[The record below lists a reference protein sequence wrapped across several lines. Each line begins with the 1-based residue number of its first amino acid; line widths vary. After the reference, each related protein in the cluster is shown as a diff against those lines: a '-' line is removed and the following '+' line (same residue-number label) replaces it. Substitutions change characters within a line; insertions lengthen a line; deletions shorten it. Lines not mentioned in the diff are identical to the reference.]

1 MTEFISTRLFPEIL
15 NMSLTGSIVILA
27 VLVIRFF
34 LRKAPKKW
42 SYLLW
47 LVVAFR
53 LICPVSLPSPVSL
66 LGAVH
71 APVTTQGTI
80 EYIPQNIVSPQTP
93 VISPVTPS
101 PAPSTPNAVM
111 PDVTTSAPQL
121 PVAPEPI
128 SVTDILPVI
137 WLMGM
142 AVVLIYSVV
151 SYLRLRHRLA
161 EAILYHENV
170 WQSDKV
176 HSPFILGLFRPRI
189 YIPFG
194 LDEQTLGYVLAHE
207 HCHLKRKDH
216 IIKPL
221 AFLLL
226 TLHWFNPLC
235 WLAFHLMGR
244 DMEMSCDEQVLA
256 QENGDRKV
264 YSTALLSFAANRRFP
279 APSPLAFGEGEVR
292 PRITN
297 ALNWKAPKVW
307 VTAAA
312 GVLCVMVLLLC
323 ALNPLSTHHPYPFGF
338 YYRVSEL
345 TYVGP
350 ESPGVPSYENLQIH
364 LSEERK
370 LTITGDGLTLRAD
383 FSKETK
389 LTQEEFDT
397 MFTGERGYWAEDRS
411 AAQLRKNNRTAWFF
425 FDHSSE
431 LSRMTSALLLQQE
444 DGSLYLVLDYMDNP
458 LSSQYHPLHR
468 WVLKLERSSVVS
480 VSLSSGQG
488 ITFIEPRR
496 YPDGQFNSDYDAVPS
511 GIVYGSF
518 NLSIHT
524 QTPGQTVAVGED
536 YYQHSGSHTTIFQ
549 ETYTLTANSA
559 GVCNQKIEP
568 RDPTPEGD
576 YAIYYL
582 VVNGEK
588 YVLRVNFANSAAA
601 KQHRSMDEYLSS
613 LLADQKQISL
623 PAADGGSLI
632 APITNHKVIHLEK
645 CGQLSDLAPKGMLE
659 VWQYQYVLDLDV
671 DPDRISFVGGNGM
684 TEDGWFSLD
693 DLHNVVALLDAD
705 GNYTV
710 LYDERNNDGMDFWG
724 GRTPEEA
731 IHDWYVKAYDL
742 TDTYPLYMT
751 EWTDLTLGFSS
762 TLPVRRYDIGD
773 FGYIYFPE
781 NTWLPVPASPA
792 PQWRSAYETGARF
805 SIGSSTDSLA
815 QQLRLAQ
822 AEGLVVT
829 NEGRCYRID
838 YNEPLSVF
846 VYPYLDGE
854 RTLSVSVSWPAA
866 PSENPY
872 HPSPEQEKE
881 ELFKIARSFGFYN
894 ATPTSPET
902 LRFAAEQAASDWLW
916 DLTATDTVIGVTVH
930 RAEYDEEMTQNVLK
944 ASDSLMEGTYACV
957 QVEYSVCCDDAH
969 PVAFSFFHPFPDGSG
984 RYTGLMSLTRD
995 NASEPWQYSSMPS
1008 TETLELFRSVPPTEG
1023 EWTRMRGN
1031 TPEEA
1036 VRATLDAEAKKSFV
1050 SSLTVDSIQLDQ
1062 TLLTYG
1068 NIKGL
1073 NRSELAQIMG
1083 WDGWYLDTNY
1093 AAVMARYTIRHKEP
1107 WNRMDG
1113 TYQTLF
1119 HLLRD
1124 ESSGTWIL
1132 MEPLSTR
1139 GITIQDNPEL
1149 EQALTAMIQDHYA
1162 PETPDGLYHT
1172 QSYTVVDT
1180 LDYKR
1185 TAPAWVGWYR
1195 HLYTVVLNQS
1205 YDLSDATPRLV
1216 DESHSMDMITVTYTE
1231 ADHYKLVSYRTPT
1244 QEEFDSDPFDT
1255 STHVSDKGVAAAGN
1269 LAQYYPEQSR
1279 LCYNKAQAYKNSL
1292 S

>member
-256 QENGDRKV
+256 REDGDRKV

-312 GVLCVMVLLLC
+312 GVLCVVVLLLC

-397 MFTGERGYWAEDRS
+397 MFTDEQGYWAESRS
-411 AAQLRKNNRTAWFF
+411 AAQLRKNNRTVWYF
-425 FDHSSE
+425 FDSGSA
-431 LSRMTSALLLQQE
+431 RMTSALLLQQE
-444 DGSLYLVLDYMDNP
+444 DGSLYLVLDYMDDP

-588 YVLRVNFANSAAA
+588 YVLRVNFANPAAA

-613 LLADQKQISL
+613 VLADQQQISL
-623 PAADGGSLI
+623 PAAGGGSII
-632 APITNHKVIHLEK
+632 ASVTDRKVTRLVKLGE
-645 CGQLSDLAPKGMLE
+645 LSDLAPEGTLE
-659 VWQYQYVLDLDV
+659 VWGYDYELKPDV
-671 DPDRISFVGGNGM
+671 DPNRVELAGGDYLS
-684 TEDGWFSLD
+684 EDDWFSPAYA
-693 DLHNVVALLDAD
+693 HNVVALLNPD
-705 GNYTV
+705 GYYTI
-710 LYDERNNDGMDFWG
+710 LRDEVNVDGADFWG

-731 IHDWYVKAYDL
+731 IHDWYVKAYNL
-742 TDTYPLYMT
+742 TDTHPLYIT

-762 TLPVRRYDIGD
+762 TLPVRRYDMND
-773 FGYIYFPE
+773 ACYIYFAE
-781 NTWLPVPASPA
+781 NIWLPSPGTHN
-792 PQWRSAYETGARF
+792 WRSAYGTGAGF
-805 SIGSSTDSLA
+805 SVMGSMDSLA
-815 QQLRLAQ
+815 TTIRLAQ
-822 AEGLVVT
+822 AEGWTVT
-829 NEGRCYRID
+829 NEGNCYRID
-838 YNEPLSVF
+838 RENNSSF
-846 VYPYLDGE
+846 VYPKLDGE
-854 RTLSVSVSWPAA
+854 HVMIVYVHWPDA
-866 PSENPY
+866 PSENIY

-881 ELFKIARSFGFYN
+881 ELFKIARSFAYYN
-894 ATPTSPET
+894 ASPTSPDT
-902 LRFAAEQAASDWLW
+902 LRFAAEQAAAAWLSDLN
-916 DLTATDTVIGVTVH
+916 ATDTVIGVTVH
-930 RAEYDEEMTQNVLK
+930 RAEYDEEMTQNVMR
-944 ASDSLMEGTYACV
+944 ASEAEDTYACV
-957 QVEYSVCCDDAH
+957 RVEYSVCCDDSH
-969 PVAFSFFHPFPDGSG
+969 PVAFSFSHPFPDGSG
-984 RYTGLMSLTRD
+984 RYKGLMSLTRD

-1036 VRATLDAEAKKSFV
+1036 VQATLDEEAKKHFV

-1073 NRSELAQIMG
+1073 NRSELAQLMG
-1083 WDGWYLDTNY
+1083 WNGWYLDTNY

-1124 ESSGTWIL
+1124 ESSGTWNL

-1149 EQALTAMIQDHYA
+1149 EQALTSFIQEHYA

-1185 TAPAWVGWYR
+1185 TGNDWVGWYR

-1205 YDLSDATPRLV
+1205 YDLSGVTPRLV

-1255 STHVSDKGVAAAGN
+1255 STHVSDKGVAAAAN
-1269 LAQYYPEQSR
+1269 LSQYYPEQSQ
-1279 LCYNKAQAYKNSL
+1279 LCYEKALACKRSL

>member
-1 MTEFISTRLFPEIL
+1 MTNFIFTRLFPEIL

-53 LICPVSLPSPVSL
+53 LSCPVSLPSPVSL

-80 EYIPQNIVSPQTP
+80 EYIPQNIVSHQTP

-101 PAPSTPNAVM
+101 PAPSTPNAVT
-111 PDVTTSAPQL
+111 PDVTTPAPQL
-121 PVAPEPI
+121 PVAPEPV

-137 WLMGM
+137 WLTGM

-151 SYLRLRHRLA
+151 SYLRLRRRLSG
-161 EAILYHENV
+161 AILYDGDV

-194 LDEQTLGYVLAHE
+194 LDEQTLRYVLAHE
-207 HCHLKRKDH
+207 YCHLKRKDH
-216 IIKPL
+216 IVKPL

-312 GVLCVMVLLLC
+312 GVLCVVVLLLC
-323 ALNPLSTHHPYPFGF
+323 ALNPLSNRHPQPFGF
-338 YYRVSEL
+338 YYRASEL

-350 ESPGVPSYENLQIH
+350 EAFLVPSYENLQIH
-364 LSEERK
+364 LSEERE

-383 FSKETK
+383 LSEKTK
-389 LTQEEFDT
+389 LTPEEFDT
-397 MFTGERGYWAEDRS
+397 MFTGEYGYWAENRS
-411 AAQLRKNNRTAWFF
+411 AAQLRKNNRTAWVF
-425 FDHSSE
+425 FDHSSG

-444 DGSLYLVLDYMDNP
+444 DGSLYLVLDYMDDP
-458 LSSQYHPLHR
+458 LTFQYHSLYR

-511 GIVYGSF
+511 GIVYGPF

-524 QTPGQTVAVGED
+524 QTPGQTIAVGED

-568 RDPTPEGD
+568 RNPTPEGD

-588 YVLRVNFANSAAA
+588 YVLRVNFANPAAA
-601 KQHRSMDEYLSS
+601 ERYSSMDEYLST
-613 LLADQKQISL
+613 LLSDRQQVSL

-632 APITNHKVIHLEK
+632 APITGHKVIHLEK
-645 CGQLSDLAPKGMLE
+645 CGQLSGLASEGTLE

-671 DPDRISFVGGNGM
+671 DPDRVSFVGGDGM

-693 DLHNVVALLDAD
+693 DLHNVVALLDANGD
-705 GNYTV
+705 YTV
-710 LYDERNNDGMDFWG
+710 LYDEPNNDGVDFWG

-731 IHDWYVKAYDL
+731 IHDWYVKAYNL
-742 TDTYPLYMT
+742 TDTHPLYIT
-751 EWTDLTLGFSS
+751 EWTDLTLGFGS
-762 TLPVRRYDIGD
+762 TLPVRRYDMND
-773 FGYIYFPE
+773 FCYIYFPE
-781 NTWLPVPASPA
+781 NTWLSHHRDS
-792 PQWRSAYETGARF
+792 WRSAYGTGAGF
-805 SIGSSTDSLA
+805 SVMDSMDDLAST
-815 QQLRLAQ
+815 LRLAQ
-822 AEGLVVT
+822 AEGWTVT
-829 NEGRCYRID
+829 NEDRCYRID
-838 YNEPLSVF
+838 RENNSSF
-846 VYPYLDGE
+846 VYPQLDGE
-854 RTLSVSVSWPAA
+854 RVMIVYVHWPDA
-866 PSENPY
+866 PSENIY

-881 ELFKIARSFGFYN
+881 ELFKIARSFAYYN
-894 ATPTSPET
+894 VASTSPET
-902 LRFAAEQAASDWLW
+902 LRTAAEQAAADWLW
-916 DLTATDTVIGVTVH
+916 DLNATDTVIGVTVH
-930 RAEYDEEMTQNVLK
+930 RAEYDKEMTRNVMR
-944 ASDSLMEGTYACV
+944 ASETEDTYACV
-957 QVEYSVCCDDAH
+957 RVEYSVCCDDAH
-969 PVAFSFFHPFPDGSG
+969 PVAFSFSHPFPDGSG

-995 NASEPWQYSSMPS
+995 NASEPWLHSSMPS
-1008 TETLELFRSVPPTEG
+1008 VETLELFRSVPPTEG
-1023 EWTRMRGN
+1023 EWTRMRGS

-1036 VRATLDAEAKKSFV
+1036 VQATLEQQGQKSHV
-1050 SSLTVDSIQLDQ
+1050 SSLTVDSIQPDQ
-1062 TLLTYG
+1062 TLTYE

-1073 NRSELAQIMG
+1073 KRSELAQLMG
-1083 WDGWYLDTNY
+1083 WDERYLDTNY
-1093 AAVMARYTIRHKEP
+1093 AAVMARYTVRYKEP
-1107 WNRMDG
+1107 WNAKDG
-1113 TYQTLF
+1113 TYQILF

-1149 EQALTAMIQDHYA
+1149 EQALTAMIQDRYA

-1185 TAPAWVGWYR
+1185 TGNDWTGWYR

-1205 YDLSDATPRLV
+1205 YDLSGATPRLV
-1216 DESHSMDMITVTYTE
+1216 SESHSMDMITVTYTE
-1231 ADHYKLVSYRTPT
+1231 ADHYQLVSYRTPT
-1244 QEEFDSDPFDT
+1244 QAEFDSDPFDT
-1255 STHVSDKGVAAAGN
+1255 STFVSDKGVSAAGN
-1269 LAQYYPEQSR
+1269 LSQYYPEQSQ
-1279 LCYNKAQAYKNSL
+1279 LCYEKALSYKNSL

>member
-1 MTEFISTRLFPEIL
+1 MTDFISTRLFPEIL

-244 DMEMSCDEQVLA
+244 DMEMSCDEQVLTL
-256 QENGDRKV
+256 EDGDRKV

-297 ALNWKAPKVW
+297 ALNWNAPKLW
-307 VTAAA
+307 VTAVA
-312 GVLCVMVLLLC
+312 GALCVVVLLLC
-323 ALNPLSTHHPYPFGF
+323 ALNPLSTRHSYPFGF

-370 LTITGDGLTLRAD
+370 LSITGDGLTLQAD
-383 FSKETK
+383 FSKNTK
-389 LTQEEFDT
+389 LTPEEFDP
-397 MFTGERGYWAEDRS
+397 MFTGEQGYWAEGRS
-411 AAQLRKNNRTAWFF
+411 AAQLRKNNRTVWYF
-425 FDHSSE
+425 FDSGSA
-431 LSRMTSALLLQQE
+431 RMTSALLLQQG

-458 LSSQYHPLHR
+458 TSSQYHPLHR

-480 VSLSSGQG
+480 VALSSAQG

-496 YPDGQFNSDYDAVPS
+496 YPDGQFNFDYDAVPS
-511 GIVYGSF
+511 GIVYGPF
-518 NLSIHT
+518 NLSIYT

-568 RDPTPEGD
+568 RNSTPEGD

-588 YVLRVNFANSAAA
+588 YVLRVNFANPAAA
-601 KQHRSMDEYLSS
+601 EQHRSMDEYLATILS
-613 LLADQKQISL
+613 DKHQISL
-623 PAADGGSLI
+623 DAKGGGSLI
-632 APITNHKVIHLEK
+632 APVTDHRVNRLVKHGE
-645 CGQLSDLAPKGMLE
+645 LSGLAPEGMLE
-659 VWQYQYVLDLDV
+659 VWSYEYALKLDV
-671 DPDRISFVGGNGM
+671 DVDSDRVLLDGANDLSD
-684 TEDGWFSLD
+684 DGWYTPA
-693 DLHNVVALLDAD
+693 HIHGIVALVDAD
-705 GNYTV
+705 GYYTV
-710 LYDERNNDGMDFWG
+710 LHDFIDNDGGDFWNE
-724 GRTPEEA
+724 RTPQQA
-731 IHDWYVKAYDL
+731 IHDWYVKAYNL
-742 TDTYPLYMT
+742 TDIYPPYIIDWPLDEGMS
-751 EWTDLTLGFSS
+751 FA
-762 TLPVRRYDIGD
+762 RRYDCNTNRWSI
-773 FGYIYFPE
+773 YIPV
-781 NTWLPVPASPA
+781 NTWYLSGTDSWHSAYNTGATLNVSNSTLALDE
-792 PQWRSAYETGARF
+792 QLRSAQT
-805 SIGSSTDSLA
+805 
-815 QQLRLAQ
+815 
-822 AEGLVVT
+822 EGHTAT
-829 NEGRCYRID
+829 NEGNCYRID
-838 YNEPLSVF
+838 YEHSSIFL
-846 VYPYLDGE
+846 YPHPVGGACW
-854 RTLSVSVSWPAA
+854 TVTIQWPAT
-866 PSENPY
+866 PSQDPY
-872 HPSPEQEKE
+872 APSPEQEKE
-881 ELFKIARSFGFYN
+881 ELFKIARSFV
-894 ATPTSPET
+894 
-902 LRFAAEQAASDWLW
+902 LRNED
-916 DLTATDTVIGVTVH
+916 V
-930 RAEYDEEMTQNVLK
+930 
-944 ASDSLMEGTYACV
+944 
-957 QVEYSVCCDDAH
+957 
-969 PVAFSFFHPFPDGSG
+969 FSFEASNLYDMNHNGILESYKIIWDSASVAGTGDYRVSLIEEGLELWRDYAGTTHAAWNTIFAVKVDGEDYLLRYVPEIGTGIGWYMYELFSLDENGEEVLLKRNEVEFDLNFGGAHRSFDPAAIAAFLGEVHSFLNEESELLLSTDRGRYRSGGSG
-984 RYTGLMSLTRD
+984 
-995 NASEPWQYSSMPS
+995 
-1008 TETLELFRSVPPTEG
+1008 
-1023 EWTRMRGN
+1023 
-1031 TPEEA
+1031 
-1036 VRATLDAEAKKSFV
+1036 AT
-1050 SSLTVDSIQLDQ
+1050 
-1062 TLLTYG
+1062 
-1068 NIKGL
+1068 
-1073 NRSELAQIMG
+1073 
-1083 WDGWYLDTNY
+1083 
-1093 AAVMARYTIRHKEP
+1093 
-1107 WNRMDG
+1107 
-1113 TYQTLF
+1113 
-1119 HLLRD
+1119 
-1124 ESSGTWIL
+1124 
-1132 MEPLSTR
+1132 
-1139 GITIQDNPEL
+1139 
-1149 EQALTAMIQDHYA
+1149 
-1162 PETPDGLYHT
+1162 
-1172 QSYTVVDT
+1172 
-1180 LDYKR
+1180 
-1185 TAPAWVGWYR
+1185 
-1195 HLYTVVLNQS
+1195 
-1205 YDLSDATPRLV
+1205 
-1216 DESHSMDMITVTYTE
+1216 
-1231 ADHYKLVSYRTPT
+1231 
-1244 QEEFDSDPFDT
+1244 FDSDKFWGDSFDN
-1255 STHVSDKGVAAAGN
+1255 SDKSLEEILRIYAEEMSKI
-1269 LAQYYPEQSR
+1269 QY
-1279 LCYNKAQAYKNSL
+1279 
-1292 S
+1292 

>member
-1 MTEFISTRLFPEIL
+1 MTDFIFTRLFPENL

-80 EYIPQNIVSPQTP
+80 EYIPQTIVRPQTP
-93 VISPVTPS
+93 TVSPVIPS
-101 PAPSTPNAVM
+101 PAPSTPNAVT
-111 PDVTTSAPQL
+111 PDVTTPAPQL
-121 PVAPEPI
+121 PAA
-128 SVTDILPVI
+128 SVPVSVMDILPVV

-151 SYLRLRHRLA
+151 SYLRLRRHLA
-161 EAILYHENV
+161 EAILYRDNV

-194 LDEQTLGYVLAHE
+194 LDEQTLSYVLAHE

-312 GVLCVMVLLLC
+312 GVLCVVVLLLC
-323 ALNPLSTHHPYPFGF
+323 ALNPVTQKSRAPFGHR
-338 YYRVSEL
+338 YRVEEVVYGMSA
-345 TYVGP
+345 
-350 ESPGVPSYENLQIH
+350 S
-364 LSEERK
+364 SEEIQFAITPEGAVYAVTQLTELNGKAFDRK
-370 LTITGDGLTLRAD
+370 ITLTPKNFDSLFRFDESAWSTNELSA
-383 FSKETK
+383 TK
-389 LTQEEFDT
+389 LREENKT
-397 MFTGERGYWAEDRS
+397 TWILGT
-411 AAQLRKNNRTAWFF
+411 NRFYC
-425 FDHSSE
+425 
-431 LSRMTSALLLQQE
+431 LLLQKNGDVYLAHGYRDVSTDPSTSKTSIEGVMKLTRNDWLYCAVTSNGVTTEHRMAWQPKSEYNYETDALPRVSVMKDDTITFHVE
-444 DGSLYLVLDYMDNP
+444 DGENNVLNVTEH
-458 LSSQYHPLHR
+458 YHFNLDGSEDTKSVHIH
-468 WVLKLERSSVVS
+468 KLTRDKNGGFTLRIS
-480 VSLSSGQG
+480 
-488 ITFIEPRR
+488 PRGENTG
-496 YPDGQFNSDYDAVPS
+496 DF
-511 GIVYGSF
+511 IVYQILCDNSWYSF
-518 NLSIHT
+518 RVDISPPT
-524 QTPGQTVAVGED
+524 APGQYTSIED
-536 YYQHSGSHTTIFQ
+536 YVTATLAKKTQQHLSDWDGAALIVPVTSRRITWLEKSG
-549 ETYTLTANSA
+549 ELPGLA
-559 GVCNQKIEP
+559 
-568 RDPTPEGD
+568 PEG
-576 YAIYYL
+576 
-582 VVNGEK
+582 
-588 YVLRVNFANSAAA
+588 
-601 KQHRSMDEYLSS
+601 
-613 LLADQKQISL
+613 
-623 PAADGGSLI
+623 
-632 APITNHKVIHLEK
+632 T
-645 CGQLSDLAPKGMLE
+645 LE
-659 VWQYQYVLDLDV
+659 VWGYDYDLKLDV
-671 DPDRISFVGGNGM
+671 DPNRVLMAGGMNVS
-684 TEDGWFSLD
+684 EDGWFSLD
-693 DLHNVVALLDAD
+693 YAHNVVALLDAD

-710 LYDERNNDGMDFWG
+710 LHDESNNDGMDFWG

-731 IHDWYVKAYDL
+731 IHDWYVNAYNLTGTHPPYIVDWRDL
-742 TDTYPLYMT
+742 SYTSNMPA
-751 EWTDLTLGFSS
+751 
-762 TLPVRRYDIGD
+762 RRYDIGD
-773 FGYIYFPE
+773 SCYIYFPE
-781 NTWLPVPASPA
+781 HIWLPVPASPYAAA

-805 SIGSSTDSLA
+805 TIGSSTDSLA

-822 AEGLVVT
+822 AEGLIVT

-838 YNEPLSVF
+838 YDETNSEF

-854 RTLSVSVSWPAA
+854 RTVSVSVEWPIA
-866 PSENPY
+866 PSQDPY
-872 HPSPEQEKE
+872 DPSPEQEKE
-881 ELFKIARSFGFYN
+881 ELFKIARSFAYYN
-894 ATPTSPET
+894 AKPSSPET
-902 LRFAAEQAASDWLW
+902 LRFAAEQAAAAWLSDLN
-916 DLTATDTVIGVTVH
+916 ATDTVIGVTVH
-930 RAEYDEEMTQNVLK
+930 RAEYDEEMTRNVMR
-944 ASDSLMEGTYACV
+944 ASETEDTYACV
-957 QVEYSVCCDDAH
+957 RVEYSVCCDDSH
-969 PVAFSFFHPFPDGSG
+969 PVAFSFSHPFPDGSG
-984 RYTGLMSLTRD
+984 RYKGLMSLTRD

-1036 VRATLDAEAKKSFV
+1036 VQATLDEEAKKHFV

-1073 NRSELAQIMG
+1073 NRSELAQLMG
-1083 WDGWYLDTNY
+1083 WNGWDLDTNY

-1124 ESSGTWIL
+1124 ESSGTWNL

-1149 EQALTAMIQDHYA
+1149 EQALTSFIQEHYA

-1185 TAPAWVGWYR
+1185 TAPDWVGWYR

-1205 YDLSDATPRLV
+1205 YDLSGATPRLV

-1231 ADHYKLVSYRTPT
+1231 ADHYKLVSYRTPM
-1244 QEEFDSDPFDT
+1244 QAEFDSDSFDT
-1255 STHVSDKGVAAAGN
+1255 STHVSDKGVAAAAN
-1269 LAQYYPEQSR
+1269 LSQYYPEQSQ
-1279 LCYNKAQAYKNSL
+1279 LCYEKALAYKNSL
-1292 S
+1292 F

>member
-1 MTEFISTRLFPEIL
+1 MTDFIFTRLFPEIL

-80 EYIPQNIVSPQTP
+80 EYIPQTIVRPQTP
-93 VISPVTPS
+93 TVSPVIPSPTPS
-101 PAPSTPNAVM
+101 TSNAVTPNI
-111 PDVTTSAPQL
+111 TTPVPQPPAAPK
-121 PVAPEPI
+121 PV

-137 WLMGM
+137 WLIGM
-142 AVVLIYSVV
+142 AVVLIYSVA
-151 SYLRLRHRLA
+151 SYLRLRRRLT
-161 EAILYHENV
+161 EAILYHDNV

-194 LDEQTLGYVLAHE
+194 LDEQTMRYVLAHE
-207 HCHLKRKDH
+207 HCHLRRKDH

-256 QENGDRKV
+256 QEDGDRKV

-312 GVLCVMVLLLC
+312 GVLCVVVLLLC
-323 ALNPLSTHHPYPFGF
+323 AFNPKSAEQESTGRYTDVQEYIDFLLNPIAFTTIGDDVTPIAVTDAKAETLKKMGEVADLSPNGVLEVWDFSYLLALD
-338 YYRVSEL
+338 ED
-345 TYVGP
+345 P
-350 ESPGVPSYENLQIH
+350 EVIAAL
-364 LSEERK
+364 LSEGQYEK
-370 LTITGDGLTLRAD
+370 DGWYNLFGTSHLIVLR
-383 FSKETK
+383 
-389 LTQEEFDT
+389 
-397 MFTGERGYWAEDRS
+397 Y
-411 AAQLRKNNRTAWFF
+411 
-425 FDHSSE
+425 
-431 LSRMTSALLLQQE
+431 E
-444 DGSLYLVLDYMDNP
+444 DGSCDVLGYGDSNMDFPGTLSYEEALHEWYLNEYRIATSSPLDSIPHWHIKEFDLP
-458 LSSQYHPLHR
+458 FTSPP
-468 WVLKLERSSVVS
+468 E
-480 VSLSSGQG
+480 SG
-488 ITFIEPRR
+488 P
-496 YPDGQFNSDYDAVPS
+496 YASM
-511 GIVYGSF
+511 
-518 NLSIHT
+518 
-524 QTPGQTVAVGED
+524 ED
-536 YYQHSGSHTTIFQ
+536 YITAVLAERTQLTLLTTEDDI
-549 ETYTLTANSA
+549 LTAP
-559 GVCNQKIEP
+559 VTDRK
-568 RDPTPEGD
+568 
-576 YAIYYL
+576 
-582 VVNGEK
+582 VV
-588 YVLRVNFANSAAA
+588 
-601 KQHRSMDEYLSS
+601 
-613 LLADQKQISL
+613 
-623 PAADGGSLI
+623 
-632 APITNHKVIHLEK
+632 HLEK
-645 CGQLSDLAPKGMLE
+645 YGELSDLAPEGTLE
-659 VWQYQYVLDLDV
+659 VWGYDYALKLDV
-671 DPDRISFVGGNGM
+671 DPDRVELVGGNSL
-684 TEDGWFSLD
+684 TQDGWFSSF
-693 DLHNVVALLDAD
+693 HYSCNVVALLDAE
-705 GNYTV
+705 GSYTI
-710 LYDERNNDGMDFWG
+710 LYDEPNNDGFDFWG

-969 PVAFSFFHPFPDGSG
+969 PVAFSFSHPFPDGSG

-1008 TETLELFRSVPPTEG
+1008 TETLELFCSVPPTEG

-1139 GITIQDNPEL
+1139 GVTIQDNPEL
-1149 EQALTAMIQDHYA
+1149 EQALTAMIQEHYA
-1162 PETPDGLYHT
+1162 PEQPDGLYHT
-1172 QSYTVVDT
+1172 QSYTVVDM

-1185 TAPAWVGWYR
+1185 TAPSWVGWYR

-1205 YDLSDATPRLV
+1205 YDLSGGTPRLV

-1244 QEEFDSDPFDT
+1244 QAEFDSDPFDT
-1255 STHVSDKGVAAAGN
+1255 STFVSDKGVSAAGN
-1269 LAQYYPEQSR
+1269 LSQYYPEQNQ
-1279 LCYNKAQAYKNSL
+1279 LCYEKALAYKNSRL
-1292 S
+1292 